1 MISQLPPRNL
11 SRGRR
16 LLQSAF
22 ERFNPRPAGRSVV
35 LCYHSVRPHSLTA
48 YSTHTQVFERHLA
61 WLAEHCE
68 VVDFSEA
75 QRPAG
80 RPRVS
85 ITFDDGY
92 LDNVQYAVPLLETY
106 GLEATFFVT
115 TGFIERDPTALAWV
129 QQTYG
134 MDLEQIQPLDKVAL
148 AELFSTGMPV
158 GAHTHTHRRLR
169 DLSLSE
175 QRDEL
180 ERSKAILEQ
189 HLGVEIQTMAYPFG
203 LPAVAFDRRTVEI
216 ARGLGYRQVG
226 AVQYRGVRPS
236 DDPFRIPRFV
246 LTNETERELEAIV
259 YGGLDL
265 MGMQYDL
272 RYALSR

>member
-1 MISQLPPRNL
+1 M
-11 SRGRR
+11 
-16 LLQSAF
+16 
-22 ERFNPRPAGRSVV
+22 
-35 LCYHSVRPHSLTA
+35 RPHSLTS
-48 YSTHTQVFERHLA
+48 YSTHTEVFERHLA

-68 VVDFSEA
+68 VVDFTEA
-75 QRPAG
+75 LRPAG
-80 RPRVS
+80 RRPRVS

-92 LDNVQYAVPLLETY
+92 LDNVQFAVPLLEAY

-134 MDLEQIQPLDKVAL
+134 MSLEQIQPLDKVAL
-148 AELFSTGMPV
+148 SELFSVGMPV
-158 GAHTHTHRRLR
+158 GAHAHTHRRLR
-169 DLSLSE
+169 DLSVSE

-180 ERSKAILEQ
+180 ERSKALLEQ

-203 LPAVAFDRRTVEI
+203 LPAVAFDRRTVGI

-236 DDPFRIPRFV
+236 DDPLRIPRFV